1 MKTICKKEI
10 RTYLTTMSGY
20 VFIAFTLFAVGIYF
34 TAYHMAQ
41 GYPTFSYTLQSCTF
55 LFLIITPILTMRS
68 LAGEERQ
75 KTDQLLLT
83 SPISIRSI
91 VLGKYFGMLS
101 VFGMAMAIV
110 CLYPLIMTLYGT
122 VNLPAAYTGI
132 FGYFLLGA
140 ACIAIGLFISSLT
153 SNPIIAAVI
162 TFGVIFLLY
171 MMGGIKSISNS
182 SAFSSYIIYVAA
194 VIAVAVLIFVLMKDA
209 IAALAVGGSR
219 RGGPHHTV
227 PEETFSAGRLDSES
241 HGSPGCDRQFLR
253 LLGRCLRS
261 EEHRLLCEHCG
272 TVPVSLDRFGRQKK
286 MELKAEVKQYEA
298 VWKKQRKQS
307 GCFRGCFR
315 A

>member
-83 SPISIRSI
+83 SPVSIRSI

-209 IAALAVGGSR
+209 IAALAVGA
-219 RGGPHHTV
+219 
-227 PEETFSAGRLDSES
+227 AG
-241 HGSPGCDRQFLR
+241 
-253 LLGRCLRS
+253 
-261 EEHRLLCEHCG
+261 
-272 TVPVSLDRFGRQKK
+272 
-286 MELKAEVKQYEA
+286 EA
-298 VWKKQRKQS
+298 VLTILYLKKPSLLEGSIQKVMGALDVTGSFSDFS
-307 GCFRGCFR
+307 GGVFDLKNIVYYVSIAALFLFLTIVSVDRR
-315 A
+315 RWN

>member
-209 IAALAVGGSR
+209 IAALAVGA
-219 RGGPHHTV
+219 
-227 PEETFSAGRLDSES
+227 AG
-241 HGSPGCDRQFLR
+241 
-253 LLGRCLRS
+253 
-261 EEHRLLCEHCG
+261 
-272 TVPVSLDRFGRQKK
+272 
-286 MELKAEVKQYEA
+286 EA
-298 VWKKQRKQS
+298 VLTILYLKKPSLLEGSIQKVMGALDVTGSFSDFS
-307 GCFRGCFR
+307 GGVFDLKNIVYYVSIAALFLFLSIVSVDRR
-315 A
+315 RWN